1 MASSC
6 TELEGEDGYSSIRG
20 ATLEKAKAE
29 LKEDPKTRGQAV
41 RELRA
46 RIVQKENEV
55 RSKTLCSSVSL
66 SRLLLVSCG
75 VGGCL
80 RHIQ

>member
-1 MASSC
+1 MQGVRTSRRMAAC

-20 ATLEKAKAE
+20 ATLEKAMRE

-46 RIVQKENEV
+46 RIVQKE
-55 RSKTLCSSVSL
+55 RDVSTCIGDL
-66 SRLLLVSCG
+66 T
-75 VGGCL
+75 
-80 RHIQ
+80 IAIA